1 MCVLL
6 GQTQIL
12 LHARGALW
20 QSRCPS
26 CHECSSWTCALNGFH
41 AIRCK
46 EGPRAQLSV
55 FLITQGLSSVSA
67 TKVHSCE
74 KGQDE
79 AQDFVH
85 LINANEKVRAGG
97 FESQQ

>member
-1 MCVLL
+1 MCAVGSNPDPL
-6 GQTQIL
+6 
-12 LHARGALW
+12 ACSRSALW

-41 AIRCK
+41 AVRCK

-74 KGQDE
+74 KCQDE
-79 AQDFVH
+79 ARDFVY